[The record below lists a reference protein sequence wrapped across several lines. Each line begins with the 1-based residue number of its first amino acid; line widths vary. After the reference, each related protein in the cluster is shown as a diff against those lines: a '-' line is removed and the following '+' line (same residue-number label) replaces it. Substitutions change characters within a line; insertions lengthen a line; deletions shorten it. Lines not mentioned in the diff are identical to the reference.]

1 MKKIIAIFG
10 MSLILILTILSS
22 GCVEEHNVEVKVSYS
37 GSWSGC
43 YGDTG
48 SMTSV
53 DGYGTKSYYLKN
65 PDIVSA
71 VFQKMDDGHGTLTV
85 EIIDNGEV
93 VERESTSATYGVVS
107 VSHSFGYGGYGWFSG
122 ICLIWLIVWFII
134 WLLVAFWVYK
144 DAETRGE
151 SGILWALIVLVL
163 GIIGILIYF
172 LIVASKP
179 KKSPEEL
186 RPPVYQPPR
195 QEIISEGKLYCPA
208 CEFGNREGSRFCK
221 KCGARLN

>member
-122 ICLIWLIVWFII
+122 ICLI
-134 WLLVAFWVYK
+134 
-144 DAETRGE
+144 
-151 SGILWALIVLVL
+151 IVLVL